1 MIDASVNETPDPEA
15 LATARRTLA
24 LLQAQAEAVRADLA
38 SLRRETEKA
47 KQELSG
53 LRTAQ
58 LLEVNDRLVQAAV
71 HADTAAQTAVS
82 SLDELNRS
90 TQHDEL
96 TGATTR
102 VLMLDRLQ
110 SAIARAQR
118 TAARVG
124 LLFLDLDGFK
134 AINDTLGHGVGDQ
147 VLRLAAQRLASVVR
161 ESDSVS
167 RYGGDEFVV
176 LLAEMSSAADAAPI
190 ARKMLDALAAPALIG
205 AHPVSLLASIGIAI
219 YPEDGADAV
228 TLIRH
233 ADAAMYR
240 SKRRGAGG
248 FEFYQDDGTT
258 DPASGLDSE
267 PMQLATR
274 RADVAFSEH
283 EARLRELLEANRDLV
298 GAAQVAQKLQ
308 ANAEAAHHRQINFVA
323 MAAHALR
330 NPLSAIRM
338 ATTLLSDSRIEG
350 PMKERQL
357 QLVQRQAAL
366 IARLIDDLLDGSRV
380 GAGEFRLQRRELQLD
395 SILGVAADAC
405 RHAIDAKQQ
414 RLVVRAPVEPALVNG
429 DPQRLIQVFSNLLN
443 NASRRSPAGGA
454 VTLTTQVEARRI
466 VVTVA
471 DEGTGIAPDVLAGIF
486 DLFAVDTQVPL
497 EEAGL
502 GIGLAVVRA
511 LAEAHGGS
519 VGVNCGPGD
528 RGSEFVVRLPRIGDA
543 PAA

>member
-1 MIDASVNETPDPEA
+1 MIRRTVAEPAEQEQ
-15 LATARRTLA
+15 LAAARRTLA
-24 LLQAQAEAVRADLA
+24 LLQAQADAVRADLA
-38 SLRRETEKA
+38 SLRRETEKVR
-47 KQELSG
+47 QELSG

-71 HADTAAQTAVS
+71 QADTAAQTAVS
-82 SLDELNRS
+82 SLDELTRS

-118 TAARVG
+118 SAARVG

-134 AINDTLGHGVGDQ
+134 QINDNLGHAVGDQ
-147 VLRLAAQRLASVVR
+147 VLRLAADRLASVVR

-176 LLAEMSSAADAAPI
+176 LLSEMTSAADAAPI
-190 ARKMLDALAAPALIG
+190 ARKILDALAAPAVVG
-205 AHPVSLLASIGIAI
+205 PHPVTLKASIGVAV
-219 YPEDGADAV
+219 YPDDGADAV

-233 ADAAMYR
+233 ADAAMYQA
-240 SKRRGAGG
+240 KRRGAGG
-248 FEFYQDDGTT
+248 FEFYQGDGNT
-258 DPASGLDSE
+258 DPADIPVVD
-267 PMQLATR
+267 PMPLAIR
-274 RADVAFSEH
+274 RTDTAFSEH
-283 EARLRELLEANRDLV
+283 EARLRQLLEANRELV
-298 GAAQVAQKLQ
+298 GAAQIAQKLQ
-308 ANAEAAHHRQINFVA
+308 ADAEAAHHRQINFVA

-338 ATTLLSDSRIEG
+338 AATLLSDSRVDG
-350 PMKERQL
+350 PVKERQL

-380 GAGEFRLQRRELQLD
+380 GTGEFRLQRRELQLD
-395 SILGVAADAC
+395 AILGVAADAC
-405 RHAIDAKQQ
+405 RHAIDAKHQ
-414 RLVVRAPVEPALVNG
+414 RLEVQAPAEPAVVNG

-443 NASRRSPAGGA
+443 NASRRSPPGGKVSLQTRFDA
-454 VTLTTQVEARRI
+454 HQV
-466 VVTVA
+466 VVSVV
-471 DEGTGIAPDVLAGIF
+471 DEGAGIAPEILAGIF

-497 EEAGL
+497 DEAGL

-519 VGVNCGPGD
+519 VGANSSQEG
-528 RGSEFVVRLPRIGDA
+528 RGSEFVVRLPRADA
-543 PAA
+543 APTA

>member
-1 MIDASVNETPDPEA
+1 MTDPSEPD
-15 LATARRTLA
+15 LAAARRTLA
-24 LLQAQAEAVRADLA
+24 LLQAQADAVRADLA

-47 KQELSG
+47 KQELTG
-53 LRTAQ
+53 LRTTQ
-58 LLEVNDRLVQAAV
+58 VLDVNDRLVQAAV

-82 SLDELNRS
+82 SLDELTRS

-118 TAARVG
+118 SSARVG

-134 AINDTLGHGVGDQ
+134 QINDTLGHAVGDQ
-147 VLRLAAQRLASVVR
+147 VLRLAADRLASVVR

-190 ARKMLDALAAPALIG
+190 ARKILDALAARTVIG
-205 AHPVSLLASIGIAI
+205 SHPISLRASIGIAI
-219 YPEDGADAV
+219 YPDDGADAV

-240 SKRRGAGG
+240 SKRQGAGG
-248 FEFYQDDGTT
+248 FEFYQDDGNT
-258 DPASGLDSE
+258 DPGDNLGSDAM
-267 PMQLATR
+267 PLATR
-274 RADVAFSEH
+274 RADTAFSEH
-283 EARLRELLEANRDLV
+283 EARLRELLEANRELV

-338 ATTLLSDSRIEG
+338 ATSLLADPRVN
-350 PMKERQL
+350 PTARERQL
-357 QLVQRQAAL
+357 QLLQRQAAL
-366 IARLIDDLLDGSRV
+366 IGRLVEDLLDGSRV
-380 GAGEFRLQRRELQLD
+380 GTGEFRLQRRDLQLEA
-395 SILGVAADAC
+395 ILSAAADAC

-414 RLVVRAPVEPALVNG
+414 RLVLEAVPEPAVVNG

-454 VTLTTQVEARRI
+454 VALTTRSDGHQVVI
-466 VVTVA
+466 TVA
-471 DEGTGIAPDVLAGIF
+471 DEGPGIAPEVLAGVF
-486 DLFAVDTQVPL
+486 DLFAIDTQVPL

-519 VGVNCGPGD
+519 VGAMSSQGG
-528 RGSEFVVRLPRIGDA
+528 RGSEFVIRLPRAGGG
-543 PAA
+543 AAGN

>member
-1 MIDASVNETPDPEA
+1 MSRTVTDPNEQD
-15 LATARRTLA
+15 LAAARRTLA
-24 LLQAQAEAVRADLA
+24 LLQAQADAVRADLA

-47 KQELSG
+47 KQELNG

-71 HADTAAQTAVS
+71 QADTAAQTAVS
-82 SLDELNRS
+82 SLDELTRS

-118 TAARVG
+118 SSARVG

-134 AINDTLGHGVGDQ
+134 QINDRLGHAVGDQ
-147 VLRLAAQRLASVVR
+147 VLRLAAERLTSVVR

-176 LLAEMSSAADAAPI
+176 LLDEMSSAADAAPI
-190 ARKMLDALAAPALIG
+190 ARKILDALAAPAVIG
-205 AHPVSLLASIGIAI
+205 MHPISLQASIGIAI
-219 YPEDGADAV
+219 YPDDGADAV

-240 SKRRGAGG
+240 IKRQGAGG
-248 FEFYQDDGTT
+248 FDFYHDDGST
-258 DPASGLDSE
+258 DPGDNLGTDAM
-267 PMQLATR
+267 PLATR
-274 RADVAFSEH
+274 RADLAFSEH
-283 EARLRELLEANRDLV
+283 EARLRELLEANRELV
-298 GAAQVAQKLQ
+298 GTAQVAQKLQ

-338 ATTLLSDSRIEG
+338 ATSLLSDPRVNATAR
-350 PMKERQL
+350 ERQL
-357 QLVQRQAAL
+357 QLLQRQAAL
-366 IARLIDDLLDGSRV
+366 IARLVEDLLDGSRV
-380 GAGEFRLQRRELQLD
+380 GTGEFRLQRRNLQLET
-395 SILGVAADAC
+395 ILGAAADAC

-414 RLVVRAPVEPALVNG
+414 RLLLESVPEPTVVNG
-429 DPQRLIQVFSNLLN
+429 DPQRLIQVFGNLLN
-443 NASRRSPAGGA
+443 NASRRSPPGGA
-454 VTLTTQVEARRI
+454 VTVSTRLDGHQVVI
-466 VVTVA
+466 TVA
-471 DEGTGIAPDVLAGIF
+471 DEGAGIAPEVLAGIF
-486 DLFAVDTQVPL
+486 DLFAVDTHVPL
-497 EEAGL
+497 EESGL

-519 VGVNCGPGD
+519 VGAMSEQDG
-528 RGSEFVVRLPRIGDA
+528 RGSQFIVRLPRASGDA
-543 PAA
+543 ASD

>member
-1 MIDASVNETPDPEA
+1 VTEHPEPEH
-15 LATARRTLA
+15 LAAARRTLA
-24 LLQAQAEAVRADLA
+24 LLQAQADAVRADLA
-38 SLRRETEKA
+38 SLRRETENA

-82 SLDELNRS
+82 SLDELTRS

-118 TAARVG
+118 SSARVG

-134 AINDTLGHGVGDQ
+134 QINDTLGHAVGDQ
-147 VLRLAAQRLASVVR
+147 VLRVAAQRLASVVR

-176 LLAEMSSAADAAPI
+176 LLAEISSPGDAAPI
-190 ARKMLDALAAPALIG
+190 ARKILEVLALPAMIG
-205 AHPVSLLASIGIAI
+205 SHPISLQASIGVAV

-240 SKRRGAGG
+240 TKRRGAGG
-248 FEFYQDDGTT
+248 YEFYQDDGST
-258 DPASGLDSE
+258 DPGDDLGSE
-267 PMQLATR
+267 PMPLAVR

-283 EARLRELLEANRDLV
+283 EARLRELLEANRELV
-298 GAAQVAQKLQ
+298 GAAQIAQKLQ
-308 ANAEAAHHRQINFVA
+308 ASAEAAHHRQINFVA

-338 ATTLLSDSRIEG
+338 ATSLLSDPRVDAAA
-350 PMKERQL
+350 KERQL
-357 QLVQRQAAL
+357 RLVQRQTAL
-366 IARLIDDLLDGSRV
+366 IARLIEDLLDGSRV
-380 GAGEFRLQRRELQLD
+380 GTGEFRLQRRDLQLD
-395 SILGVAADAC
+395 AILGVAADAC
-405 RHAIDAKQQ
+405 SHAIDAKKQ
-414 RLVVRAPVEPALVNG
+414 RLIVKAPPEPAVVHG
-429 DPQRLIQVFSNLLN
+429 DPQRLIQVFGNLLN
-443 NASRRSPAGGA
+443 NASRRSPPGGA
-454 VTLTTQVEARRI
+454 VSLTTRLEGRQI

-471 DEGTGIAPDVLAGIF
+471 DEGSGIAPEVLAGIF
-486 DLFAVDTQVPL
+486 DLFAVDTEVPL
-497 EEAGL
+497 EDSGL

-519 VGVNCGPGD
+519 VGASSSQLD
-528 RGSEFVVRLPRIGDA
+528 RGSEFVVRLPRAGDPTGA
-543 PAA
+543 